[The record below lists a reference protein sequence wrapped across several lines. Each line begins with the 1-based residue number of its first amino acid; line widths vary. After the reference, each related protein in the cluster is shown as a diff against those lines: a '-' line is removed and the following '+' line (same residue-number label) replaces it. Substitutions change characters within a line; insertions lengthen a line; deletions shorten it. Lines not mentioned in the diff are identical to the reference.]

1 MIYLGVEDR
10 IGKSLAALRPVA
22 DYDIVLEDF
31 VEGLENIMY
40 QLEDL
45 DASIRSYI
53 DKNEYNPQLLEE
65 IQVRMDFINTMKRKY
80 GDRIEDILDY
90 KLEMKKRL
98 YNIENREERRQALL
112 KEKRIIEVI
121 MKKSDWY
128 LFHYL

>member
-1 MIYLGVEDR
+1 MGVEDR
-10 IGKSLAALRPVA
+10 IGKSLAALGPVA

-65 IQVRMDFINTMKRKY
+65 IQVRMDFINTMKRK
-80 GDRIEDILDY
+80 
-90 KLEMKKRL
+90 
-98 YNIENREERRQALL
+98 
-112 KEKRIIEVI
+112 
-121 MKKSDWY
+121 
-128 LFHYL
+128 